1 MTPPYR
7 LMYQTL
13 FDEALPSPV
22 DEPGPQSATPTQET
36 GNVIFIH
43 PDGTTPAYFNF
54 ARLETEVQMVINWDR
69 MTDAVYII
77 ALKIS

>member
-1 MTPPYR
+1 
-7 LMYQTL
+7 MYQTL

-22 DEPGPQSATPTQET
+22 DEPGPQSATRQAQET

-54 ARLETEVQMVINWDR
+54 ARLETEGQMAGS
-69 MTDAVYII
+69 TGTE
-77 ALKIS
+77 